1 MQNKSGFKSTWFSI
15 SHKFVIGLKRVT
27 VAILEWLVMTEDWP
41 PLFPLDPPAALEP
54 VCWLE
59 MPPAP
64 LTMALATPWART
76 CFPPITL
83 ETEGFPFAT
92 RICPLLI
99 ATCLTADW
107 SVELTGIP
115 TIWRWERHQMTH
127 DCVHCWQ
134 LNDWWASALCFIGK
148 PWQTDLS
155 TCCTRGPSCLFLG
168 RHGDHV
174 TSLHCDKLVRCRS
187 CRLLLAGYCGNHLLL
202 LLSRNFPWLLL
213 DNHLHRTWMHRQ
225 RRIVIG
231 SYTALKSQPFR
242 KTVANTVCLEIQIRF
257 TYSFKWQIEDY
268 CCLTLIFWQV
278 ASSIIH
284 HRVAVKF

>member
-1 MQNKSGFKSTWFSI
+1 MRNSFSGLKSTWFSI
-15 SHKFVIGLKRVT
+15 CYRLVRGLKRVT
-27 VAILEWLVMTEDWP
+27 VAILEWLVMSEGWP

-54 VCWLE
+54 VCWPE

-127 DCVHCWQ
+127 DCVHRWQ
-134 LNDWWASALCFIGK
+134 LNDCWASALCFIGK
-148 PWQTDLS
+148 PQTDGPFHLS
-155 TCCTRGPSCLFLG
+155 HPWPLLPVSGP
-168 RHGDHV
+168 
-174 TSLHCDKLVRCRS
+174 TWRS
-187 CRLLLAGYCGNHLLL
+187 CDLPSLRQTGALPKLQVAAG
-202 LLSRNFPWLLL
+202 WLL
-213 DNHLHRTWMHRQ
+213 WKPSAAAA
-225 RRIVIG
+225 V
-231 SYTALKSQPFR
+231 LKLPL
-242 KTVANTVCLEIQIRF
+242 APA
-257 TYSFKWQIEDY
+257 W
-268 CCLTLIFWQV
+268 
-278 ASSIIH
+278 
-284 HRVAVKF
+284 

>member
-1 MQNKSGFKSTWFSI
+1 MSCKIVFSGLKSTWFSI
-15 SHKFVIGLKRVT
+15 SHKFVWGLKRVT
-27 VAILEWLVMTEDWP
+27 VVILEWLVMSEGWP

-54 VCWLE
+54 VCWPE
-59 MPPAP
+59 MPLAP

-134 LNDWWASALCFIGK
+134 LNDWWTSALCFIRK
-148 PWQTDLS
+148 PRQTDLS

-202 LLSRNFPWLLL
+202 LLCWNFPWLLL
-213 DNHLHRTWMHRQ
+213 DNHLHRTWVHRE
-225 RRIVIG
+225 RRIVMG
-231 SYTALKSQPFR
+231 SYSIH
-242 KTVANTVCLEIQIRF
+242 CLEITMGSENWSQ
-257 TYSFKWQIEDY
+257 
-268 CCLTLIFWQV
+268 
-278 ASSIIH
+278 
-284 HRVAVKF
+284 